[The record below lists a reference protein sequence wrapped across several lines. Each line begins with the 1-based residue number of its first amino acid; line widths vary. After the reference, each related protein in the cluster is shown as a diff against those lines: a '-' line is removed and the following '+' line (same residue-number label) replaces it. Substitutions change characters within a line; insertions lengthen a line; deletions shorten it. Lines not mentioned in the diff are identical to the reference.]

1 MLVVPKILN
10 PKLRKDLN
18 HTNPINFESLW
29 IECNIS
35 SDLTFRKKQLI
46 KISYNPLD
54 SFLEELS
61 TSIDYAI
68 TENKPM
74 TLMGAYNIDYLNNK
88 EKQYL
93 DTITVPYGLNI
104 VNTEIP
110 TRVRGKSKSLLDYII
125 TDLPGSINFE
135 SYVSDTPLR
144 NLNGE
149 HVDHFQTSVISNVT
163 LHQPPKVIIKEIY
176 DKSNYKAEKLREI
189 IRYSDWT
196 NFYNQNCAEG
206 MYTCFTSTIEKCV
219 NAFPKRKFLSE
230 MTNKSNLTI

>member
-1 MLVVPKILN
+1 MLVVPKISN

-29 IECNIS
+29 IECNIT

-46 KISYNPLD
+46 NISYNPSKNLLD

-74 TLMGAYNIDYLNNK
+74 TLMGDFNIDYLNNK
-88 EKQYL
+88 ENL

-110 TRVRGKSKSLLDYII
+110 TRVRGKSKSLLDYIV
-125 TDLPGSINFE
+125 TDLPGSVNFE

-176 DKSNYKAEKLREI
+176 DKSNYKAEKLR
-189 IRYSDWT
+189 D
-196 NFYNQNCAEG
+196 NQ
-206 MYTCFTSTIEKCV
+206 K
-219 NAFPKRKFLSE
+219 
-230 MTNKSNLTI
+230 

>member
-1 MLVVPKILN
+1 MSERKKCGGGVMLVVPKILN

-35 SDLTFRKKQLI
+35 SDLTFSKKQLI
-46 KISYNPLD
+46 IISYNPSKNLLN

-74 TLMGAYNIDYLNNK
+74 TLMGDYNVDYLNNK

-110 TRVRGKSKSLLDYII
+110 TRVRGKSKSLLDYIF
-125 TDLPGSINFE
+125 TDLPGSVNFE

-144 NLNGE
+144 NLDGE

-163 LHQPPKVIIKEIY
+163 LHQPPKVIIKKVY
-176 DKSNYKAEKLREI
+176 DKSNYKAEKLTEI
-189 IRYSDWT
+189 IR
-196 NFYNQNCAEG
+196 
-206 MYTCFTSTIEKCV
+206 K
-219 NAFPKRKFLSE
+219 
-230 MTNKSNLTI
+230 